1 MTLEHF
7 LNGRNR
13 KNFENRKNA
22 EIAGN
27 RVKNGRF
34 RPSKRQNSD
43 IFQDIYL
50 KFCTRIHLTGLFDI
64 YSGFLKIRKISK
76 NILKIIF
83 LLIIFYNFQN
93 FQNFEN
99 PR

>member
-50 KFCTRIHLTGLFDI
+50 KFCTRIHLTGLFHI
-64 YSGFLKIRKISK
+64 YSGLLKIR
-76 NILKIIF
+76 IF
-83 LLIIFYNFQN
+83 FPNF
-93 FQNFEN
+93 FEN
-99 PR
+99 NIFC

>member
-50 KFCTRIHLTGLFDI
+50 KFCTRIHLTGLFHI
-64 YSGFLKIRKISK
+64 YSGFLKIRKIF
-76 NILKIIF
+76 LFFKIIF
-83 LLIIFYNFQN
+83 FVDYFLQFSKFSK
-93 FQNFEN
+93 F
-99 PR
+99 